1 MSRAIEIIDTS
12 GFYWSVSIDGNV
24 IHLGKRLCRVD
35 FGNAD
40 NLNSVLKD
48 IEDVFIWRHTF
59 SDIQSR
65 TNTFNL
71 LILLDSIYY
80 ESTLELFQYHCAE
93 IMKQCDTPFAET
105 FTKMFGS
112 CPEKKY
118 RRLSIVSEISKI
130 YKDMHFQ
137 FYGPLKLKRSKYAS
151 NSQFCVKY
159 FSATWNVI
167 SYTINDEPLD
177 ICLSG
182 KTHLVE
188 ATNVLSVIENLQE
201 ALASE
206 DKTTIIS
213 IFEEVGYLN
222 ALDIIRICYPELA
235 VCFFTKIAERM
246 VRTRQRVHPFSLLK
260 NYIKTVPYQGNA
272 RQFFYTLLEQ
282 LENNVPYYEEQLIAE
297 NEQELLSDK
306 GAYTLY
312 FRNANTLYSTELV
325 FIGDFQLRKE
335 CKEFCLSYA
344 KFGSKNL
351 NIEKASHVSGIF
363 RQLFSIMFNNLD
375 IYIESIVSLIS
386 SDVKILLSY
395 LIQSSEFAYTTIK
408 KRILLLGKFYA
419 YITGMEPTNPASA
432 FYKLKLPIGESI
444 HTTPISK
451 DAKECIIREIST
463 APPVYSVGIK
473 IAFATGTRDG
483 TFDTLTTDSL
493 VYTQGHYVI
502 RYFLKKTY
510 KYRIEN
516 GLPVYNECQI
526 PDELAMEIKEFI
538 RQTKD
543 LRSQLDKPYL
553 LVYQDLHR
561 RAGTHL
567 PPRVLNGKCLQ
578 YFICNILSKAN
589 IRDADGVIDRESLRS
604 IRAEVGRAL
613 FASGKSADEVSS
625 FLGNSP
631 VVASQSYNK
640 CYPMDEA
647 RKYNSFYKETLEKS
661 AFSSN
666 NIEPKEQNRTVMF
679 GTCSSSKVCNG
690 KDCRTCPERIVRKGG
705 ATT

>member
-1 MSRAIEIIDTS
+1 MSRVIEIMDTS

-40 NLNSVLKD
+40 NLNSALKD

-59 SDIQSR
+59 SDVQSR

-71 LILLDSIYY
+71 LILLNSIYY

-105 FTKMFGS
+105 FTKVFGS

-118 RRLSIVSEISKI
+118 RRLSIISEISKI
-130 YKDMHFQ
+130 YKDIHFQ
-137 FYGPLKLKRSKYAS
+137 FYSPLKLKRSKYAS
-151 NSQFCVKY
+151 SSQFFVKY
-159 FSATWNVI
+159 IASTGNVI

-177 ICLSG
+177 ICLRG

-188 ATNVLSVIENLQE
+188 ATNVLSVIENLQV

-206 DKTTIIS
+206 DKTTILS

-222 ALDIIRICYPELA
+222 ALDIIRICYPKLA
-235 VCFFTKIAERM
+235 ICFFTRIAERM
-246 VRTRQRVHPFSLLK
+246 VRTRQRVYPFLLLK

-272 RQFFYTLLEQ
+272 RKFFYALLEQ
-282 LENNVPYYEEQLIAE
+282 LEDRVPYYDEQLIAG

-306 GAYTLY
+306 GTYTLY

-325 FIGDFQLRKE
+325 FIGAFQLRKE

-351 NIEKASHVSGIF
+351 NIEKASLVSGIF
-363 RQLFSIMFNNLD
+363 RQLFSIMFNDLD
-375 IYIESIVSLIS
+375 IYIESIVSLTS

-395 LIQSSEFAYTTIK
+395 LIQSSEFAYATIK

-432 FYKLKLPIGESI
+432 FYKLKLPVGESI

-451 DAKECIIREIST
+451 AAKEYIIKEVST

-473 IAFATGTRDG
+473 IAFATGMRDG

-538 RQTKD
+538 NQTKN
-543 LRSQLDKPYL
+543 LRSQLNKPYL
-553 LVYQDLHR
+553 LVYQELNR
-561 RAGTHL
+561 RTGTHL
-567 PPRVLNGKCLQ
+567 PPRVLNGSGLQ
-578 YFICNILSKAN
+578 YFICNMLSKAN
-589 IRDADGVIDRESLRS
+589 IRNADGIIDRESLRS
-604 IRAEVGRAL
+604 IRAEIGRAL
-613 FASGKSADEVSS
+613 FASGKSAEEVSS

-631 VVASQSYNK
+631 VVASQSYNQ
-640 CYPMDEA
+640 CYPTDEA

-661 AFSSN
+661 VFFSNS
-666 NIEPKEQNRTVMF
+666 IEPEKQSRMVMF
-679 GTCSSSKVCNG
+679 GTCSSDKICKG
-690 KDCRTCPERIVRKGG
+690 KDCRACPERITRKGG
-705 ATT
+705 VTI

>member
-1 MSRAIEIIDTS
+1 
-12 GFYWSVSIDGNV
+12 
-24 IHLGKRLCRVD
+24 
-35 FGNAD
+35 
-40 NLNSVLKD
+40 
-48 IEDVFIWRHTF
+48 
-59 SDIQSR
+59 
-65 TNTFNL
+65 
-71 LILLDSIYY
+71 
-80 ESTLELFQYHCAE
+80 
-93 IMKQCDTPFAET
+93 
-105 FTKMFGS
+105 
-112 CPEKKY
+112 
-118 RRLSIVSEISKI
+118 
-130 YKDMHFQ
+130 
-137 FYGPLKLKRSKYAS
+137 
-151 NSQFCVKY
+151 
-159 FSATWNVI
+159 
-167 SYTINDEPLD
+167 
-177 ICLSG
+177 
-182 KTHLVE
+182 
-188 ATNVLSVIENLQE
+188 
-201 ALASE
+201 
-206 DKTTIIS
+206 
-213 IFEEVGYLN
+213 
-222 ALDIIRICYPELA
+222 
-235 VCFFTKIAERM
+235 M
-246 VRTRQRVHPFSLLK
+246 VRTRQRVHPFLLLK

-282 LENNVPYYEEQLIAE
+282 LENNVPYYEEQLIAG

-306 GAYTLY
+306 DTYTLY
-312 FRNANTLYSTELV
+312 FRNANTLYYAELN
-325 FIGDFQLRKE
+325 FIGEFQLRKE
-335 CKEFCLSYA
+335 CKDFCLNYA

-351 NIEKASHVSGIF
+351 NIEKASLVSRIF
-363 RQLFSIMFNNLD
+363 RQLFSFMFNELD
-375 IYIESIVSLIS
+375 IYIESIAYLTS

-395 LIQSSEFAYTTIK
+395 LIQSAGFAYTTIK
-408 KRILLLGKFYA
+408 KRVYLLGKFYS
-419 YITGMEPTNPASA
+419 YITGMEPTNPTSA

-473 IAFATGTRDG
+473 IAFATGMRDG

-510 KYRIEN
+510 KYRIAN

-526 PDELAMEIKEFI
+526 PNELAMEIKEFI
-538 RQTKD
+538 NQTKD

-567 PPRVLNGKCLQ
+567 LPRVLNGKCLQ

-589 IRDADGVIDRESLRS
+589 ILDADGVIDRESLRS

-613 FASGKSADEVSS
+613 FASGKSAEEVSS

-631 VVASQSYNK
+631 AVASQSYNK
-640 CYPMDEA
+640 CYPTDEA

>member
-1 MSRAIEIIDTS
+1 MSRAIKIIDTS
-12 GFYWSVSIDGNV
+12 GFYWTVSIDGIV
-24 IHLGKRLCRVD
+24 IQLGKRLCRVD

-48 IEDVFIWRHTF
+48 IEDIFIWRHTF
-59 SDIQSR
+59 SDVQSR

-105 FTKMFGS
+105 FTKVFGS

-118 RRLSIVSEISKI
+118 RRLSIVSEISKT
-130 YKDMHFQ
+130 YKDIHFQ
-137 FYGPLKLKRSKYAS
+137 FYGPQKLKRSKYAS

-177 ICLSG
+177 ICLRG

-188 ATNVLSVIENLQE
+188 ATNVLSVIENLQD

-246 VRTRQRVHPFSLLK
+246 IRTRQRVYPLLLLK
-260 NYIKTVPYQGNA
+260 SYIKTVPYQGKA
-272 RQFFYTLLEQ
+272 RQFFYALLEQ
-282 LENNVPYYEEQLIAE
+282 LEDNVPYYEEQLIAG

-306 GAYTLY
+306 DTYTLY
-312 FRNANTLYSTELV
+312 FRNANTLYYAELI
-325 FIGDFQLRKE
+325 FIGEFQLRKE
-335 CKEFCLSYA
+335 CKDFFLSYA
-344 KFGSKNL
+344 KFGNTNL
-351 NIEKASHVSGIF
+351 NIEKASLVSRIL
-363 RQLFSIMFNNLD
+363 RQLFLIMFNELD
-375 IYIESIVSLIS
+375 IYIESIAFLTSA
-386 SDVKILLSY
+386 DVKILLSY
-395 LIQSSEFAYTTIK
+395 LIQSAGFAYTTIK
-408 KRILLLGKFYA
+408 KRIYFLGKFYS
-419 YITGMEPTNPASA
+419 YITGLEPTNPISA

-451 DAKECIIREIST
+451 AAKECIIREIST

-473 IAFATGTRDG
+473 IAFATGMRDG
-483 TFDTLTTDSL
+483 TFDTLTTNSL

-510 KYRIEN
+510 KYRIAN

-526 PDELAMEIKEFI
+526 PNELAMEI
-538 RQTKD
+538 KD

-567 PPRVLNGKCLQ
+567 PPRVLNGSGLQ

-666 NIEPKEQNRTVMF
+666 NIEPKEQNRMVMF
-679 GTCSSSKVCNG
+679 GTCSSCKTCNG

-705 ATT
+705 ATI

>member
-1 MSRAIEIIDTS
+1 MSRAIEIVDTI
-12 GFYWSVSIDGNV
+12 GCYWTVSIDGIV
-24 IHLGKRLCRVD
+24 IQLGKRLCRVD

-59 SDIQSR
+59 SNVQSR

-130 YKDMHFQ
+130 YKDIHFQ

-282 LENNVPYYEEQLIAE
+282 LENNVPYYEEQLIAG

-325 FIGDFQLRKE
+325 FIGGFQLRKE

-375 IYIESIVSLIS
+375 IYIESIVSLTS

-473 IAFATGTRDG
+473 IAFATGMRDG

-561 RAGTHL
+561 RAGTNL

-631 VVASQSYNK
+631 AVASQSYNK
-640 CYPMDEA
+640 YYPTDEA

>member
-1 MSRAIEIIDTS
+1 MSRAIKIIDTI
-12 GFYWSVSIDGNV
+12 GCYWTVSIDGIV
-24 IHLGKRLCRVD
+24 IQLGKRLCRVD

-40 NLNSVLKD
+40 NFNSVLKD
-48 IEDVFIWRHTF
+48 IEDVFIWRHAF

-71 LILLDSIYY
+71 LMLLDSIYY

-93 IMKQCDTPFAET
+93 IMKQCDMPFAET
-105 FTKMFGS
+105 FTKVFGS
-112 CPEKKY
+112 RPEKKY

-130 YKDMHFQ
+130 YKDIHFQ
-137 FYGPLKLKRSKYAS
+137 FYGSLKLKRSKYAS
-151 NSQFCVKY
+151 NNQFCVKY
-159 FSATWNVI
+159 IASIGNII

-177 ICLSG
+177 ICLRG
-182 KTHLVE
+182 KTHLYE
-188 ATNVLSVIENLQE
+188 ATNVLSVIENLQD
-201 ALASE
+201 ALALE
-206 DKTTIIS
+206 DKTSILS

-222 ALDIIRICYPELA
+222 ALDIIRICYPKLA
-235 VCFFTKIAERM
+235 TSFFAKIAERI
-246 VRTRQRVHPFSLLK
+246 VRTRKQVHPFLLLK
-260 NYIKTVPYQGNA
+260 SYIKTVPYQGNA
-272 RQFFYTLLEQ
+272 RQFFNTLLEQ
-282 LENNVPYYEEQLIAE
+282 LEDHVPYYEEQLIAG

-306 GAYTLY
+306 NVYTLY

-325 FIGDFQLRKE
+325 FIGGFQLRKE
-335 CKEFCLSYA
+335 CKDFCLSYA
-344 KFGSKNL
+344 KFGNTNL
-351 NIEKASHVSGIF
+351 NVEKASLVSGVF
-363 RQLFSIMFNNLD
+363 RQLFSIMFNDLD
-375 IYIESIVSLIS
+375 IYIESIACLTSA
-386 SDVKILLSY
+386 DVKILLSY
-395 LIQSSEFAYTTIK
+395 LIQSAGFAYTTIK
-408 KRILLLGKFYA
+408 KRVYLLGKFYS
-419 YITGMEPTNPASA
+419 YVTNMEPTNPASA

-473 IAFATGTRDG
+473 IAFATGMRDG

-510 KYRIEN
+510 KYRIAN

-526 PDELAMEIKEFI
+526 PDELAMEIKKFI
-538 RQTKD
+538 NQTKD

-553 LVYQDLHR
+553 LVYQDLNR

-567 PPRVLNGKCLQ
+567 PPRVLNGRRLQ
-578 YFICNILSKAN
+578 YFICSMLSKAN
-589 IRDADGVIDRESLRS
+589 VCDADGVIDRESLRS

-613 FASGKSADEVSS
+613 FASGKNADEVSS

-631 VVASQSYNK
+631 VVASQCYNK
-640 CYPMDEA
+640 CYPTDEA

-666 NIEPKEQNRTVMF
+666 NIEQKEQNRMVMF
-679 GTCSSSKVCNG
+679 GTCSACKTCNG

-705 ATT
+705 ATI

>member
-1 MSRAIEIIDTS
+1 
-12 GFYWSVSIDGNV
+12 
-24 IHLGKRLCRVD
+24 
-35 FGNAD
+35 
-40 NLNSVLKD
+40 
-48 IEDVFIWRHTF
+48 
-59 SDIQSR
+59 
-65 TNTFNL
+65 
-71 LILLDSIYY
+71 
-80 ESTLELFQYHCAE
+80 
-93 IMKQCDTPFAET
+93 MKQCDTPFAET
-105 FTKMFGS
+105 FTKVFGS

-130 YKDMHFQ
+130 YKDIHFQ

-151 NSQFCVKY
+151 SSQFCVKY

-282 LENNVPYYEEQLIAE
+282 LENNVPYYEERLIAG

-375 IYIESIVSLIS
+375 IYIESIVFLTS

-473 IAFATGTRDG
+473 IAFATGMRDG

-538 RQTKD
+538 RQTNVVDSDGNAAKITSHD
-543 LRSQLDKPYL
+543 LRHINVCERLQGNVISATETMVECNHSSMDQTLGYGYPSKKDEAKHLAKITKQIPLFGEQKEVQCLQVPSFKYDRLLDEPTTRMIPGYGICCNQTCKP
-553 LVYQDLHR
+553 QFE
-561 RAGTHL
+561 
-567 PPRVLNGKCLQ
+567 KCLA
-578 YFICNILSKAN
+578 C
-589 IRDADGVIDRESLRS
+589 E
-604 IRAEVGRAL
+604 
-613 FASGKSADEVSS
+613 S
-625 FLGNSP
+625 FLP
-631 VVASQSYNK
+631 DPAYRD
-640 CYPMDEA
+640 Y
-647 RKYNSFYKETLEKS
+647 FS
-661 AFSSN
+661 AA
-666 NIEPKEQNRTVMF
+666 IDLLLKRNR
-679 GTCSSSKVCNG
+679 
-690 KDCRTCPERIVRKGG
+690 RIVQKHGDNTIVQHNEELIRLYQVCIK
-705 ATT
+705 TIDSESTHRS

>member
-1 MSRAIEIIDTS
+1 M
-12 GFYWSVSIDGNV
+12 
-24 IHLGKRLCRVD
+24 
-35 FGNAD
+35 
-40 NLNSVLKD
+40 
-48 IEDVFIWRHTF
+48 
-59 SDIQSR
+59 
-65 TNTFNL
+65 
-71 LILLDSIYY
+71 
-80 ESTLELFQYHCAE
+80 
-93 IMKQCDTPFAET
+93 
-105 FTKMFGS
+105 
-112 CPEKKY
+112 
-118 RRLSIVSEISKI
+118 
-130 YKDMHFQ
+130 
-137 FYGPLKLKRSKYAS
+137 
-151 NSQFCVKY
+151 
-159 FSATWNVI
+159 
-167 SYTINDEPLD
+167 
-177 ICLSG
+177 
-182 KTHLVE
+182 VE
-188 ATNVLSVIENLQE
+188 ATNVLSVIENLQD

-246 VRTRQRVHPFSLLK
+246 IRTRQRVYPLLLLK
-260 NYIKTVPYQGNA
+260 SYIKTVPYQGKA
-272 RQFFYTLLEQ
+272 RQFFYALLEQ
-282 LENNVPYYEEQLIAE
+282 LEDNVPYYEEQLIAG

-306 GAYTLY
+306 DTYTLY
-312 FRNANTLYSTELV
+312 FRNANTLYYAELI
-325 FIGDFQLRKE
+325 FIGEFQLRKE
-335 CKEFCLSYA
+335 CKDFCLSYA
-344 KFGSKNL
+344 KFGNTNL
-351 NIEKASHVSGIF
+351 NIEKASLVSRIL
-363 RQLFSIMFNNLD
+363 RQLFLIMFNELD
-375 IYIESIVSLIS
+375 IYIESIAFLTSA
-386 SDVKILLSY
+386 DVKILLSY
-395 LIQSSEFAYTTIK
+395 LIQSAGFAYTTIK
-408 KRILLLGKFYA
+408 KRIYFLGKFYS
-419 YITGMEPTNPASA
+419 YITGLEPTNPISA

-451 DAKECIIREIST
+451 AAKECIIREIST

-473 IAFATGTRDG
+473 IAFATGMRDG
-483 TFDTLTTDSL
+483 TFDTLTTNSL

-510 KYRIEN
+510 KYRIAN

-526 PDELAMEIKEFI
+526 PNELAMEIKEFI
-538 RQTKD
+538 NQSKD

-567 PPRVLNGKCLQ
+567 PPRVLNGSGLQ

-666 NIEPKEQNRTVMF
+666 NIEPKEQNRMVMF
-679 GTCSSSKVCNG
+679 GTCSSCKTCNG

-705 ATT
+705 ATI

>member
-1 MSRAIEIIDTS
+1 MSRAIKIIDTS
-12 GFYWSVSIDGNV
+12 GFYWTVSIDGKV
-24 IHLGKRLCRVD
+24 IQLGKRLCRVD

-48 IEDVFIWRHTF
+48 IEDIFIWRHTF
-59 SDIQSR
+59 SDVQSR

-105 FTKMFGS
+105 FTKVFGS

-130 YKDMHFQ
+130 YKDIHFQ
-137 FYGPLKLKRSKYAS
+137 FYGPQKLKRSKYAS

-167 SYTINDEPLD
+167 SYKINDEPLD

-182 KTHLVE
+182 KTHLAE

-235 VCFFTKIAERM
+235 VRFFTKIAERM
-246 VRTRQRVHPFSLLK
+246 VRTRQRVHPFLLLK
-260 NYIKTVPYQGNA
+260 NYIKTVPYQGSA
-272 RQFFYTLLEQ
+272 RRFFYTLLEH
-282 LENNVPYYEEQLIAE
+282 LEDQVTYYDEQLIAG

-306 GAYTLY
+306 GTYTLY
-312 FRNANTLYSTELV
+312 FRNANALYSTELV

-344 KFGSKNL
+344 KFGNKNL

-363 RQLFSIMFNNLD
+363 RQLFSIMFNDLD
-375 IYIESIVSLIS
+375 IYIESIVSLTS

-473 IAFATGTRDG
+473 IAFATGMRDG

-510 KYRIEN
+510 KYRIAN

-526 PDELAMEIKEFI
+526 PNELAMEIKEFI
-538 RQTKD
+538 NQTKD

-567 PPRVLNGKCLQ
+567 LPRVLNGKCLQ

-613 FASGKSADEVSS
+613 FASGKNADEVSS

-640 CYPMDEA
+640 CYPTDEA

-666 NIEPKEQNRTVMF
+666 NIEPKKQNRTVMF